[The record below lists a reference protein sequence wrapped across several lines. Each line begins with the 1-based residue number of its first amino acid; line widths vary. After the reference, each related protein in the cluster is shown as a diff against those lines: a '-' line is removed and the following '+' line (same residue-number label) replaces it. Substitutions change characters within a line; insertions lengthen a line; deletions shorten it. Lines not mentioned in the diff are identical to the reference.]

1 MAFDG
6 IFIYSVV
13 NEIKNLLINGKVEK
27 VSQPERDEVVLTVKN
42 NRTTYKLSLSAS
54 SVYPKI
60 LLTEISKTNPTSAPM
75 YCMVLRK
82 YLLGSRILDIRQ
94 LASDRVVFIDFMSLD
109 ELGYDSIY
117 TLAVEIMGKHSN
129 ITLIRDRDKIIMD
142 SIKHITPDMSSLRTL
157 LPGMKYVNPPESS
170 KLNPLEFNQEEF
182 NDFIAKNQVQF
193 NSNFFSTVFT
203 GISKTLS
210 KEISYRLEK
219 NHIAF
224 NQSMELFNFTLDF
237 FNMVKKCDFYYSLYS
252 KDSIVNEFHCIELLH
267 LCEYEKTAF
276 DSASKLVDLFYYEK
290 DKTDRLKNKSSDL
303 HKLININLERCQKK
317 IHLLEETLKDCSS
330 KETFKITGELL
341 TSNIYNIKQGDTE
354 IEVFDYYNNEY
365 VKIKLDKEK
374 SPSQNVQFYYKKY
387 NKLKKSEEASK
398 QQIENAKEEYEYLQ
412 SVLTNIENADS
423 YEEIEEIKREL
434 TDTGYIRFKKNTN
447 KKVKQTKPMHFISKD
462 NIDIYVGKNNIQN
475 DYLTLKFADKHDIW
489 LHTKNIPGS
498 HVIIKHFGIPPEGTL
513 LEAANLAA
521 WYSKGKNSTKVPVDY
536 TEVKNVKKPNGAK
549 PGMVIYSTN
558 KTIYV
563 DPKKPD

>member
-6 IFIYSVV
+6 IFIYSIV
-13 NEIKNLLINGKVEK
+13 NEIKTLLVNGKVEK
-27 VSQPERDEVVLTVKN
+27 VSQPERDEIVLTVKN

-60 LLTEISKTNPTSAPM
+60 LLTEISKPNPITAPM

-94 LASDRVVFIDFMSLD
+94 LSSDRVVYIDFMSLD

-157 LPGMKYVNPPESS
+157 LPGMKYINPPASA
-170 KLNPLEFNQEEF
+170 KLNPLEFSLEEF
-182 NDFIAKNQVQF
+182 NDFIDKNQVKF
-193 NSNFFSTVFT
+193 NSNFFSSVFT

-210 KEISYRLEK
+210 KEIYYRLDKSGVLTHE
-219 NHIAF
+219 NNEIY
-224 NQSMELFNFTLDF
+224 NFSLIF
-237 FNMVKKCDFYYSLYS
+237 FSTIKKCDFSYSLYS

-267 LCEYEKTAF
+267 LSEYTQTTY

-290 DKTDRLKNKSSDL
+290 DKADRLKNKSSDL
-303 HKLININLERCQKK
+303 HKLININLERCLKK
-317 IHLLEETLKDCSS
+317 INLLEETLKDCSA
-330 KETFKITGELL
+330 KEVFKITGELL
-341 TSNIYNIKQGDTE
+341 TANIFNIKQGNTE

-365 VKIKLDKEK
+365 IKIKLDKEK

-398 QQIENAKEEYEYLQ
+398 HQIQYARDEYEYLQ

-423 YEEIEEIKREL
+423 YDEIEEIKREL
-434 TDTGYIRFKKNTN
+434 TDTGYIRFKKSTN

-475 DYLTLKFADKHDIW
+475 DYLTLKFADKHDTW

-498 HVIIKHFGIPPEGTL
+498 HVIIKCFGIPPENTL

-536 TEVKNVKKPNGAK
+536 TEVKNVRKPNGAK